1 MQIKQ
6 QFVVAHSRAI
16 VWDSFGQ
23 IDEVTLCVPGA
34 SLTEP
39 ATGNLAKFKLNVKLG
54 PIGAEFVGE
63 AELEREPNDF
73 RGTIRG
79 SGRDNRSN
87 SRVKGEIEYTLS
99 EEAQGKATRVDLSVD
114 FSLTGRLAQFGR
126 TGIVNDLA
134 ARLTA
139 DFANNLERALSAQH
153 APGEPASARQSSDPE
168 ATGRTIEFD
177 VGGHFVSVM
186 WSRIKALLRSILG
199 RS

>member
-16 VWDSFGQ
+16 VWDSFGR
-23 IDEVTLCVPGA
+23 IDEVTLCLPGA

-63 AELEREPNDF
+63 AELERESNDF

-99 EEAQGKATRVDLSVD
+99 EEAQGKATGVDISVD

-139 DFANNLERALSAQH
+139 DFANNLESALSAQH

-168 ATGRTIEFD
+168 ATGRTTEFD
-177 VGGHFVSVM
+177 VGGLFVSVM